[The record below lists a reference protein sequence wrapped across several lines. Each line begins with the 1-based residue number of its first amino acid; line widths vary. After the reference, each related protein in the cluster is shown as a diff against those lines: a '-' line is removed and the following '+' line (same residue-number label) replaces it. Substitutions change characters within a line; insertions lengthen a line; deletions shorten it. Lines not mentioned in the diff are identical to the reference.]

1 MTASAP
7 STTDL
12 VSAALRVALDRWAQ
26 PLPPRLTV
34 AFSGGL
40 DSTVLLTA
48 LTRLSLPARIRA
60 AHVDHGLQPQSA
72 AWTAHCAATAAAL
85 GVEFV
90 SARVAVDRQSSQG
103 LEAAARDARY
113 GALADLLAPGEWLL
127 TAHHGDDQLETL
139 LLRLTRGTGVRG
151 LRGIIEFGPIAAG
164 FLGRPLLQLTRAQL
178 HAQALAWN
186 LSWLEDPS
194 NREARHDRNHLRL
207 HVLPALLERWPSAVQ
222 HAGSLAAQ
230 MSDAEQLLDSLA
242 AEDARALTAPWHVP
256 RALLA
261 VLAPARQRNLLR
273 YLLRTLG
280 LGTPSARKLEE
291 LRRALHESHA
301 ESRALV
307 RWPTGEGRV
316 FREALHLGAPLPSAS
331 PPDYAAHIAVGESWA
346 GPEGRIEL
354 VPTGGDDG
362 VPESWLA
369 DGLALRFRAGGERFR
384 PRGRGQHHSLKHLF
398 QESGVVP
405 WMRDRV
411 PLLFRGAA
419 LVAIG
424 DLWVSADVDSAPT
437 SDARWRVQW
446 TEHPALHAPAR
457 R

>member
-7 STTDL
+7 STSD
-12 VSAALRVALDRWAQ
+12 VVGAALRVALEGWAQ
-26 PLPPRLTV
+26 PLPPRLTI

-48 LTRLSLPARIRA
+48 LTRLNLPARLRA
-60 AHVDHGLQPQSA
+60 AYVDHGLQPQSA
-72 AWTAHCAATAAAL
+72 AWSAHCAAAAAAL
-85 GVEFV
+85 GAEFATV
-90 SARVAVDRQSSQG
+90 RVAVDRQSSQG

-113 GALADLLAPGEWLL
+113 GALAELLAPGEWLL

-151 LRGIIEFGPIAAG
+151 LRGIIEFGPFAAG
-164 FLGRPLLQLTRAQL
+164 FLGRPLLRLTREQL
-178 HAQALAWN
+178 YAQALAWN

-194 NREARHDRNHLRL
+194 NREPRHDRNYLRL
-207 HVLPALLERWPSAVQ
+207 HVLPALRERWPSAVQ
-222 HAGSLAAQ
+222 HAGRLAAQ
-230 MSDAEQLLDSLA
+230 MSDAEQLLDGLA
-242 AEDARALTAPWHVP
+242 ADDARPLVAPWHVP
-256 RALLA
+256 RAVLA
-261 VLAPARQRNLLR
+261 ALAPARQRNLLR
-273 YLLRTLG
+273 YLLRMLG
-280 LGTPSARKLEE
+280 LGAPSASKLEE
-291 LRRALHESHA
+291 LRAALNESHP
-301 ESRALV
+301 ESRDVV
-307 RWPTGEGRV
+307 RWRSGEGRI
-316 FREALHLGAPLPSAS
+316 FREALHLGTPLPSAS
-331 PPDYAAHIAVGESWA
+331 PPDYAARIAVGDSWA

-354 VPTGGDDG
+354 VPTAADDG

-384 PRGRGQHHSLKHLF
+384 PRGRQHHHSLKHLF

-424 DLWVSADVDSAPT
+424 DLWVSADVDAAPT
-437 SDARWRVQW
+437 SESRWRVQW
-446 TEHPALHAPAR
+446 SEHPGIRAPER

>member
-12 VSAALRVALDRWAQ
+12 VSAALRAAFDGWAQ
-26 PLPPRLTV
+26 PLPPRLTI

-40 DSTVLLTA
+40 DSTVLLVGLA
-48 LTRLSLPARIRA
+48 RLKLPTRLRA

-85 GVEFV
+85 GVEFAAV
-90 SARVAVDRQSSQG
+90 RVAVDRQSSHG

-113 GALADLLAPGEWLL
+113 GALAELLAPGEWLL
-127 TAHHGDDQLETL
+127 TAHHADDQLETL

-151 LRGIIEFGPIAAG
+151 LRGIIDFGPFAAG
-164 FLGRPLLQLTRAQL
+164 LLGRPLLTLTRAQL

-186 LSWLEDPS
+186 LSWLDDPS
-194 NREARHDRNHLRL
+194 NREARHDRNYLRL
-207 HVLPALLERWPSAVQ
+207 RVLPPLLERWPSAVQ
-222 HAGSLAAQ
+222 HAGRLAAQ
-230 MSDAEQLLDSLA
+230 MSDAEQLLDSMA
-242 AEDARALTAPWHVP
+242 AEDARPLVAPWHVP
-256 RALLA
+256 RAVLA
-261 VLAPARQRNLLR
+261 ALAPARQRNLLR

-280 LGTPSARKLEE
+280 LGAPSASKLEE
-291 LRRALHESHA
+291 LRAALNESHP

-307 RWPTGEGRV
+307 RWPAGEGRI

-331 PPDYAAHIAVGESWA
+331 PPDYAAQLAVGESWA

-354 VPTGGDDG
+354 VPTVGNGG

-369 DGLALRFRAGGERFR
+369 GGLALRFRAGGERFR
-384 PRGRGQHHSLKHLF
+384 PRGRQQHHSLKHLF

-411 PLLFRGAA
+411 PLLFRGGA

-424 DLWVSADVDSAPT
+424 DLWVSADVDAAPT
-437 SDARWRVQW
+437 SESRWRVQW
-446 TEHPALHAPAR
+446 TQHPAIRAPEPR
-457 R
+457 